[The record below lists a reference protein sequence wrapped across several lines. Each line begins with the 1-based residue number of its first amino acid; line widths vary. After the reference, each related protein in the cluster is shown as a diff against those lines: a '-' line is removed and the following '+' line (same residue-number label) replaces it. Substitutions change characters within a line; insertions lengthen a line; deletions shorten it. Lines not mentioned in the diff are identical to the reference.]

1 MQMKNRTTY
10 RVGRTALAVMCLWGV
25 SLPAEDST
33 PGGQQGTERR
43 YQASIVSV
51 EPAQKTV
58 RIRHKPT
65 HYETDLVWTDK
76 SVVRAN
82 IKYDIDDLRE
92 GWVECWVNTVDSDAK
107 AITGVAILRELP
119 AGSQPP
125 EKAGEPKEKSL
136 FRARLVRQPIDV
148 STLKDDRY
156 ILTGKRD
163 ARYEL
168 DINGTRW
175 TLESKHGVHP
185 PLNHDVLWTTADLK
199 PGLPCRE
206 VVYQENKSGNSLTS
220 ILVLPNQNFKPAMPP
235 GGPTGTTV
243 ERINQELKRLR
254 DAYSKVATE
263 IRKTAPV
270 TLQVKPEIVMK
281 GEPITLT
288 IEAWA
293 SKTPNP
299 VAELVANHLQ
309 PKLSSKKDIPLVWTA
324 KESVNGLTRYVAKK
338 KLPELSV
345 GQHYL
350 RWNCDIG
357 GDIQEFWRSF
367 AVTDLNTLVVMLHFT
382 AGKPNVEFDEFNL
395 PYDYWEES
403 PLNMLGGPFSD
414 RKTPKAA
421 YEWTDRSKEYRRRGA
436 NPNCHIIQGN
446 YAGRVGWPAPIPVQF
461 LLEPEAVQRAV
472 FKASMEIGK
481 MCGFTPSEFGYTG
494 YEFGTRTAVIAREA
508 GIRLV
513 GSMCIHQ
520 NWQDGSWG
528 INHSARPL
536 RPYYS
541 APDDFRKAGPG
552 GKDGLLMISQHD
564 KSILWTEYGVG
575 VFEPCWLEKAWL
587 GGGGGRAEYDEI
599 FMSRHFDLLNAA
611 IDNVKNQKVPYFQSI
626 GIEFSGE
633 PEKIDTVSNA
643 LMIRYAVKRAQEG
656 TVVFCNQGAAA
667 DFYRR
672 HHTETPET
680 LFYDA
685 DYWCGNKADD
695 SIISTWKPV
704 DYPDLIHIE
713 NSRYSAFFKKPVS
726 LPEYHW
732 DYTKPWNY
740 PDWGNT
746 ELPRSPMGFLV
757 PGEHDKFAV
766 TPSITDTRKMKVSQS
781 RSENAGGLE
790 IVVTLETAE
799 AIKALPLAV
808 WDIPREWKAGEG
820 WWQVKGANRF
830 VPICAPY
837 TGNLNGILE
846 VDAKPG
852 KNEYRLTIATPKR
865 TPQSQDI
872 LLKTVHAKVFTRD
885 GQTMAYIWP
894 TRPWET
900 TFELEVPAGKSV
912 QYYAAPQG
920 EKVELKPGKHP
931 LTIPKEKWARIV
943 GLSREELAANLREA
957 KQP

>member
-1 MQMKNRTTY
+1 MQMKNRTTS
-10 RVGRTALAVMCLWGV
+10 RVGIVALAAMCLAGL
-25 SLPAEDST
+25 SLLAADST
-33 PGGQQGTERR
+33 TGAEQGTERR
-43 YQASIVSV
+43 YQASIISV
-51 EPAQKTV
+51 DPAHKTV

-65 HYETDLVWTDK
+65 NFETDLVWTDK

-82 IKYDIDDLRE
+82 IKYDINDLPE
-92 GWVECWVNTVDSDAK
+92 GWVECWVNKVDSDAK
-107 AITGVAILRELP
+107 AITGIGIIRELP
-119 AGSQPP
+119 AGAKPP
-125 EKAGEPKEKSL
+125 EKADEPKEKSM
-136 FRARLVRQPIDV
+136 FRCRLVRQPTEL

-156 ILTGKRD
+156 MMTGKRD

-185 PLNHDVLWTTADLK
+185 ALNHDVTWTTADLK

-206 VVYQENKSGNSLTS
+206 VVYQENKNGNSLTS
-220 ILVLPNQNFKPAMPP
+220 ILVLPNQNFHPVMPP

-243 ERINQELKRLR
+243 ERVAQEMSRLR
-254 DAYSKVATE
+254 TAYDTVASD
-263 IRKTAPV
+263 ILKTAPV
-270 TLQVKPEIVMK
+270 TFQVKPELVLK
-281 GEPITLT
+281 GEPITLS

-299 VAELVANHLQ
+299 VAELVTNHLQ
-309 PKLSSKKDIPLVWTA
+309 PKLSGTKEIPLVWTA
-324 KESVNGLTRYVAKK
+324 KESLNGLTRYVVEM

-357 GDIQEFWRSF
+357 GDTQEFWRSF
-367 AVTDLNTLVVMLHFT
+367 AVADLNTLVVMFHFT
-382 AGKPNVEFDEFNL
+382 AGKPNVEFDEFHL
-395 PYDYWEES
+395 PYDYWDES

-414 RKTPKAA
+414 RATPKFA
-421 YEWTDRSKEYRRRGA
+421 YEWTNRSKEYRRRGA

-461 LLEPEAVQRAV
+461 LLEPEAVQMAV

-481 MCGFTPSEFGYTG
+481 MCGFNPAEFGYTG
-494 YEFGTRTAVIAREA
+494 YEFGTRTAAIARDA
-508 GIRLV
+508 GVRLV

-520 NWQDGSWG
+520 NWQDGAWG

-564 KSILWTEYGVG
+564 KSILWSEYGLG
-575 VFEPCWLEKAWL
+575 VFEPAWLERAWV
-587 GGGGGRAEYDEI
+587 GGGAGGRAQYDEI

-611 IDNVKNQKVPYFQSI
+611 VDNVKNQKVPYFQSI
-626 GIEFSGE
+626 GIEFSGA
-633 PEKIDTVSNA
+633 PGTINTDSNA
-643 LMIRYAVKRAQEG
+643 QIIRYAAQRAQDG
-656 TVVFCNQGAAA
+656 NIVFCNQAAAA

-672 HHTETPET
+672 HYTETPET

-685 DYWCGNKADD
+685 DFWSGHKADD
-695 SIISTWKPV
+695 SITSTWKPV
-704 DYPDLIHIE
+704 DYPDLIQIE
-713 NSRYSAFFKKPVS
+713 NSRYSAFFKKPES

-732 DYTKPWNY
+732 DYTRPWNY

-746 ELPRSPMGFLV
+746 QLPRNSMGFLV

-766 TPSITDTRKMKVSQS
+766 TPSITDTRKMKLSQS
-781 RSENAGGLE
+781 MSENVRGME
-790 IVVTLETAE
+790 IVVTLETPE
-799 AIKALPLAV
+799 AIKALPIAL
-808 WDIPREWKAGEG
+808 WNIPREWKSGEG

-852 KNEYRLTIATPKR
+852 KNEYHLTIATPKR
-865 TPQSQDI
+865 TPHSQDI

-885 GQTMAYIWP
+885 GQSMAYIWP

-900 TFELEVPAGKSV
+900 TFELTVPEGKSV

-920 EKVELKPGKHP
+920 EKVELKPGKHQ

-943 GLSREELAANLREA
+943 GLDYEA
-957 KQP
+957 LNRALSESK